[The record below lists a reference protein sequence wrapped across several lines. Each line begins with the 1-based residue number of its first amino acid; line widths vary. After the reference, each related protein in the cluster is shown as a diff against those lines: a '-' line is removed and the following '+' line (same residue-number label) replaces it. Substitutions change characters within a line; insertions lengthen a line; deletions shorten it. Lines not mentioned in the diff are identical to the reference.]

1 MFHTIM
7 CKQND
12 STLQL
17 MLPLVTWC
25 TINMPATQDID
36 GSGRLLPSIVRLNS
50 ESDIDEVINEEVTR
64 LPVLVNNNIGEGELK
79 EKWWMRQSNRFNI
92 RSIKA
97 KQKKAW
103 HKKVSFHQQLPPL
116 QGVCSN
122 RMFTALQVLY

>member
-17 MLPLVTWC
+17 MLPLVTSI
-25 TINMPATQDID
+25 INMPATQDID

-79 EKWWMRQSNRFNI
+79 EKWWMRQSKFNI

-103 HKKVSFHQQLPPL
+103 RKKISFHHQLPPL

>member
-1 MFHTIM
+1 M

-17 MLPLVTWC
+17 MLPLVTS
-25 TINMPATQDID
+25 IIKMPATQDID

-50 ESDIDEVINEEVTR
+50 ESDIDEVINEEITR
-64 LPVLVNNNIGEGELK
+64 LPVLVNTNIGEGEIK
-79 EKWWMRQSNRFNI
+79 EKWWIRQSNRFNI

-103 HKKVSFHQQLPPL
+103 NKKILFHPQLPSTRC
-116 QGVCSN
+116 V
-122 RMFTALQVLY
+122 

>member
-1 MFHTIM
+1 M

-17 MLPLVTWC
+17 MLPLVTSI
-25 TINMPATQDID
+25 INMPATQDID

-64 LPVLVNNNIGEGELK
+64 LPVIVNNNIGESELK
-79 EKWWMRQSNRFNI
+79 EKWWMRQSKFNI

-103 HKKVSFHQQLPPL
+103 RKKISFHQQLPPL

-122 RMFTALQVLY
+122 RMFTALQMLY